1 MPNRTHI
8 EPSEGTGFSFA
19 ELEHHGLWDV
29 MALRMPIGRTLS
41 ALQVRENI
49 EAIMERIA
57 AAARR
62 AGRDPK
68 EVTVIAVTKQVE
80 PERIEEALRGGIRD
94 IGENR
99 VQEAQAK
106 VPHITIPCTRHL
118 IGTLQTNKVRRAL
131 ELFDVIHSV
140 DRPSLVTA
148 LSRRL
153 EGREIDLLL
162 QVNVSGESTK
172 HGVAPEQLEE
182 LAVAASSA
190 GNLQVRGLMTIA
202 PYDPNPEAAR
212 PYFAKLRE
220 LSERLRKLNIPRVE
234 MEWLS
239 MGMSND
245 FEVAVEEG
253 ATHVRIGSALF
264 GERS

>member
-1 MPNRTHI
+1 MTAGK
-8 EPSEGTGFSFA
+8 EPLFPLQNYSI
-19 ELEHHGLWDV
+19 
-29 MALRMPIGRTLS
+29 MADLTI
-41 ALQVRENI
+41 REKI
-49 EAIMERIA
+49 EAVTERIV

-62 AGRDPK
+62 AGRDPE

-106 VPHITIPCTRHL
+106 LPHLTAACTRHM

-140 DRPSLVTA
+140 DRLSLVDA
-148 LSRRL
+148 LSRRM
-153 EGREIDLLL
+153 EGRQVDLLL
-162 QVNVSGESTK
+162 QVNVSGEGSK
-172 HGVAPEQLEE
+172 HGVPPELLEE
-182 LAVAASSA
+182 LALAASSA
-190 GNLQVRGLMTIA
+190 GNLRVRGLMTIA
-202 PYDPNPEAAR
+202 PYDPDPEAAR
-212 PYFAKLRE
+212 PHFAKLRE
-220 LSERLRKLNIPRVE
+220 LSERLARPETPRGE
-234 MEWLS
+234 MDWLS

-245 FEVAVEEG
+245 FEAAAEEG
-253 ATHVRIGSALF
+253 ATHVRIGSAIF